1 MVFEAV
7 VEVKVLILEA
17 RKCFE
22 FNSAF
27 QDHLLN
33 LNWLDF
39 DVKKKLNDQS
49 TKMNFGQSS
58 NFRIS
63 YSIINYLTCHY
74 FKIRVTALDI
84 YFMDRHSSCL
94 LV

>member
-7 VEVKVLILEA
+7 VEVKVLMLEA

-22 FNSAF
+22 FNLTF
-27 QDHLLN
+27 QDHLLS

-63 YSIINYLTCHY
+63 YSIINYLTFHY
-74 FKIRVTALDI
+74 FRIGVTALDI
-84 YFMDRHSSCL
+84 YFMDHHSSCL